1 MYSSPKSCV
10 FYFQRGFTVAI
21 SVQDGTVLQVS
32 PAITDV
38 LGFPKDM
45 LIGQSFIDFVYPKD
59 SINLSSK
66 IIHGLNMPFRS
77 ESIKGKMLV
86 YW

>member
-1 MYSSPKSCV
+1 MSSA
-10 FYFQRGFTVAI
+10 YYIWQRGFAAAI

-45 LIGQSFIDFVYPKD
+45 LIGRSFIDFVYPKD

-66 IIHGLNMPFRS
+66 IIHGLNMPFRN
-77 ESIKGKMLV
+77 ESIKGKT
-86 YW
+86 